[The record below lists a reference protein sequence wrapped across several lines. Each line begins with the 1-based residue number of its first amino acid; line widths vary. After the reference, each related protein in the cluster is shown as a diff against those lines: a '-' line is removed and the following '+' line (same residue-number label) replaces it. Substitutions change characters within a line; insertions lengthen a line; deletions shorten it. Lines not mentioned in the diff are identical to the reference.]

1 MIKTENLNCRLT
13 IDQYQALD
21 ALSLRVDNTKSN
33 LVRFVL
39 KKFLTEINTSP
50 SLFALVREELS

>member
-13 IDQYQALD
+13 IEQSSALD
-21 ALSLRVDNTKSN
+21 ALSLKIDNTKSN